1 MEHFRRCEIFGI
13 DLKYRET
20 VSKSHQ
26 WLEVTYRPSNKTV
39 IVDLMKEDT
48 HRTGRYINQDINEAD
63 YTPSLRLN
71 KFSEKQVRIQ
81 EIKETDFEE
90 EEEGN

>member
-1 MEHFRRCEIFGI
+1 
-13 DLKYRET
+13 
-20 VSKSHQ
+20 
-26 WLEVTYRPSNKTV
+26 
-39 IVDLMKEDT
+39 MKEDT

-90 EEEGN
+90 EEGN